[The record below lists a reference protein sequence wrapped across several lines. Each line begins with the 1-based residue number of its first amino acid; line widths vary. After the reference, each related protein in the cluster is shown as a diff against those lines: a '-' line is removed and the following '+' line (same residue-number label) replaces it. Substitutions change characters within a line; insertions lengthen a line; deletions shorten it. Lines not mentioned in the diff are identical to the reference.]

1 MKKFVKL
8 LLPLALVFALVL
20 TGCGNQGTASNTPAP
35 ASNAPASAAP
45 TDAAPNTET
54 PSTSSGFPS
63 SSIQVIVPF
72 SAGGGTDLFARI
84 VVDKMSQIM
93 GVPVEVVNKPG
104 GSATI
109 GATEVANADKA
120 GYTIGFSI
128 STPLCVAP
136 HYGETSYKFEDFTP
150 ICNGYTVLHGIY
162 VSADSPIQNEADLI
176 KYINDNGGVVS
187 YAGSGT
193 GNMQHLCLEEWAAQ
207 ANPEGTWNLTN
218 VPYDGDP
225 EEIVALMS
233 GELPFATL
241 QVHGAKAAVEA
252 GNIRGIMI
260 FGEPTPNW
268 ITEGGYEIPN
278 SAELGYTNQ
287 IKGLVG
293 FYGPK
298 DMDPDAVAAI
308 SAACKEALE
317 DPEVIEAI
325 ANIGLE
331 PDYRDSTAY
340 ADGLSEL
347 VPVAKDMLVELGFLA
362 G

>member
-1 MKKFVKL
+1 MKLKKLAAL
-8 LLPLALVFALVL
+8 LLSCIMLLAMAACNS
-20 TGCGNQGTASNTPAP
+20 TGGTPSSPSPANSTPASPAASNPGTENPPATGT
-35 ASNAPASAAP
+35 SNFPKSAI
-45 TDAAPNTET
+45 
-54 PSTSSGFPS
+54 S
-63 SSIQVIVPF
+63 VIVPF

-84 VVDKMSQIM
+84 VVDSMSKTL

-104 GSATI
+104 GAATI
-109 GATEVANADKA
+109 GATEVSAAAKD
-120 GYTIGFSI
+120 GYTVGFSI
-128 STPLCVAP
+128 STPLCVNP
-136 HYGETSYKFEDFTP
+136 HYGQTSYGFEDFTP

-162 VSADSPIQNEADLI
+162 VAGDSPIQTIDDLI
-176 KYINDNGGVVS
+176 KFINDKNGVVS

-207 ANPEGTWNLTN
+207 ANPEGTWELTN

-252 GNIRGIMI
+252 GNVRCLMI
-260 FGEPTPNW
+260 FGDPTPAW
-268 ITEGGYEIPN
+268 IVSGNYNIPN
-278 SAELGYTNQ
+278 STELGYTNE
-287 IKGLVG
+287 IKGVVG

-298 DMDPDAVAAI
+298 DMDAEAVAAI
-308 SAACKEALE
+308 SAACKAALE
-317 DPEVIEAI
+317 DPAVVEAV

-331 PDYRDSTAY
+331 PDYRDSDAY
-340 ADGLSEL
+340 GEALSGL
-347 VPVAKDMLVELGFLA
+347 VPVAGRMLVELGFIS